1 MNKLRNLTYIIL
13 LIGVSTAVQGQTKKW
28 TLKECVELAL
38 ENNIS
43 IKQSMNTLKSN
54 EQDIKAAKGEFLP
67 SFGANLSQSANFGSA
82 ELFSGNFVD
91 RRFY

>member
-54 EQDIKAAKGEFLP
+54 
-67 SFGANLSQSANFGSA
+67 
-82 ELFSGNFVD
+82 
-91 RRFY
+91 